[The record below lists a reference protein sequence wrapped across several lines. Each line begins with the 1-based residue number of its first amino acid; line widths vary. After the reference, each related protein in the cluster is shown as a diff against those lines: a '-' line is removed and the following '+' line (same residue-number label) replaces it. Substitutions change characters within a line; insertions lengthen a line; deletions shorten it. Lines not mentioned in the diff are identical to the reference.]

1 MYMIF
6 TKQITNENILYR
18 MGNSIQCSV
27 VTNQKEFKK
36 RGNISMHIADSLCC
50 TVETNTTS

>member
-6 TKQITNENILYR
+6 TKQMTNENILYG
-18 MGNSIQCSV
+18 MGHSTQCPV

-36 RGNISMHIADSLCC
+36 EEI
-50 TVETNTTS
+50 